1 MKTVLCRP
9 ISRNRLARK
18 ATNKK
23 SKTSFQIV
31 TRTSAC
37 SASRS
42 PSGRTTETKHQSAPS
57 VRSKEQT
64 PKKDV
69 KSATKS
75 TTCILASSTKDV
87 PSVLPGTG
95 QRVSPTLCS
104 LLAFSVRILFRR
116 GTYIK
121 TKAKCAVQTA
131 TLSDQS

>member
-1 MKTVLCRP
+1 MKTVLCRL

-57 VRSKEQT
+57 ARFRAQT
-64 PKKDV
+64 QKKDV

-75 TTCILASSTKDV
+75 TTCILASSSDAVQSAPQAMGLKGSQISCPWPVCSARTQCR
-87 PSVLPGTG
+87 LGTSIE
-95 QRVSPTLCS
+95 RKV
-104 LLAFSVRILFRR
+104 
-116 GTYIK
+116 
-121 TKAKCAVQTA
+121 KCAAPTA
-131 TLSDQS
+131 MP